1 MLRACIGALAA
12 GIAMLGLAM
21 PALGQDEE
29 PAKLTGTLKKI
40 RDSGVVVI
48 GYRENSFP
56 FSYIGPGKTPL
67 GYSIDLC
74 LAIVDEIAVELD
86 GRVLKVDYRA
96 VTPETRMQA
105 VVKGEIDLEC
115 GSTTN
120 NTARQKEVA
129 FSPIFF
135 VSGTKLLARRAD
147 RIRSHRD
154 LRGKR
159 VVVTAGTTNEQALTA
174 LNDKQKLGIQLIAA
188 KDHDESIKLLIER
201 QVDAFATDDVLLY
214 GWIARAKTGREYQ
227 VVGDYLS
234 YDPYGIMYR
243 RDDPQLGAVVDRT
256 FRQLAGNRE
265 LRWIYQRWF
274 QRRVPTGENL
284 ALPMGPQLESI
295 FESLGLPEE

>member
-1 MLRACIGALAA
+1 
-12 GIAMLGLAM
+12 
-21 PALGQDEE
+21 
-29 PAKLTGTLKKI
+29 
-40 RDSGVVVI
+40 
-48 GYRENSFP
+48 
-56 FSYIGPGKTPL
+56 
-67 GYSIDLC
+67 
-74 LAIVDEIAVELD
+74 
-86 GRVLKVDYRA
+86 VLKVDYRA